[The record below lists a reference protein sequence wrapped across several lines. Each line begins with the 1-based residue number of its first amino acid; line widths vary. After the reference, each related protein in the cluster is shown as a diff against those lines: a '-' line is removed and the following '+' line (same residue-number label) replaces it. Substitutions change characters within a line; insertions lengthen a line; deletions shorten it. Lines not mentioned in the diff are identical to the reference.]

1 MPAVR
6 LPRPARYAAAGLA
19 LTAFLTACS
28 GGDTED
34 AATGGDGGG
43 DGAFPVTIDSALGET
58 VIPEQPE
65 RVVTWGWSAQ
75 DVVLAL
81 DVMPVAMPRNDYG
94 GDENGI
100 FPWDAERIAELGG
113 EAPTILTGAH
123 ADAPPLE
130 EIVEARPDVILAP
143 NSGITQE
150 DFDRLSEIAPT
161 VAYPDQP
168 WATTWQEQVDIVGR
182 ALGMEE
188 EADDLLAQTQEQVGA
203 LAAEHPVLEGTTFFY
218 AAANEADVLNV
229 YREYDPRVEML
240 TDLGMEPG
248 ASVTELDADPDDSF
262 FFQVSYENLQEIE
275 TDVLVMYFADEAA
288 LEEFTSDPL
297 VAAMP
302 AVQEGRFAPIV
313 GEDFVMA
320 SSAPTVLSIP
330 WMLDRYVPELAA
342 AAENVE

>member
-1 MPAVR
+1 MSA
-6 LPRPARYAAAGLA
+6 LSRPARLTAALVGLA
-19 LTAFLTACS
+19 LLTACADGGS
-28 GGDTED
+28 GDDGQAD
-34 AATGGDGGG
+34 GGGG
-43 DGAFPVTIDSALGET
+43 DGAFPVTIDSALGEA
-58 VIPEQPE
+58 VIPEEPE

-81 DVMPVAMPRNDYG
+81 DVVPVAMPRNDYG
-94 GDENGI
+94 GDENGV
-100 FPWDAERIAELGG
+100 FEWDAEKIAELGG
-113 EAPTILTGAH
+113 EQPTLLSGAH
-123 ADAPPLE
+123 ADPPPLE

-143 NSGITQE
+143 NSGLTQE
-150 DFDRLSEIAPT
+150 DFDRLSAIAPT
-161 VAYPDQP
+161 VAYPEQP

-182 ALGMEE
+182 ALGKEDEAAALLEDTQARVEE
-188 EADDLLAQTQEQVGA
+188 LAGENPE
-203 LAAEHPVLEGTTFFY
+203 LAGTTFFY

-240 TDLGMEPG
+240 VDLGMEPS
-248 ASVTELDADPDDSF
+248 ASVTELDTAPDDSF
-262 FFQVSYENLQEIE
+262 FYQVSYENLQAIE
-275 TDVLVMYFADEAA
+275 ADVLVMYFADEAA

-302 AVQEGRFAPIV
+302 AIEEGRFAPIV

-330 WMLDRYVPELAA
+330 WMLDRYVPELVA

>member
-1 MPAVR
+1 MTA
-6 LPRPARYAAAGLA
+6 LSRPVQLTAAALVGTVL
-19 LTAFLTACS
+19 LTACS
-28 GGDTED
+28 GTDSGDEGQ
-34 AATGGDGGG
+34 TGGGGG
-43 DGAFPVTIDSALGET
+43 DGAFPVNIDSALGEA
-58 VIPEQPE
+58 VIPEEPE

-81 DVMPVAMPRNDYG
+81 DVVPVAMPRNDYG
-94 GDENGI
+94 GDENGV
-100 FPWDAERIAELGG
+100 FEWDADKIEELGG
-113 EAPTILTGAH
+113 EQPTILSGAH

-143 NSGITQE
+143 NSGLTQE
-150 DFDRLSEIAPT
+150 DFDRLQEIAPT
-161 VAYPDQP
+161 VAYPEQP

-182 ALGMEE
+182 ALGREE
-188 EADDLLAQTQEQVGA
+188 EAAALLEDTQAQVEA
-203 LAAEHPVLEGTTFFY
+203 LAGENPELEGTTFFY

-240 TDLGMEPG
+240 TDLGMEPS
-248 ASVTELDADPDDSF
+248 ASVSELDTDPDDSF

-275 TDVLVMYFADEAA
+275 TDVLVMYFADEAS

-330 WMLDRYVPELAA
+330 WMLDRYVPELVA

>member
-1 MPAVR
+1 MSA
-6 LPRPARYAAAGLA
+6 LSRPARLTAALVGLA
-19 LTAFLTACS
+19 LLTACADGGS
-28 GGDTED
+28 GD
-34 AATGGDGGG
+34 GGQADGGGG
-43 DGAFPVTIDSALGET
+43 DGAFPVTIDSALGEA
-58 VIPEQPE
+58 VIPEEPE

-81 DVMPVAMPRNDYG
+81 DVVPVAMPRNDYG
-94 GDENGI
+94 GDENGV
-100 FPWDAERIAELGG
+100 FEWDAEKIAELGG
-113 EAPTILTGAH
+113 EQPTLLSGAH
-123 ADAPPLE
+123 ADPPPLE

-143 NSGITQE
+143 NSGLAQE
-150 DFDRLSEIAPT
+150 DFDRLSAIAPT
-161 VAYPDQP
+161 VAYPEQP

-182 ALGMEE
+182 ALGKEDEAAALLEDTQARVEE
-188 EADDLLAQTQEQVGA
+188 LAEENPE
-203 LAAEHPVLEGTTFFY
+203 LAGTTFFY

-240 TDLGMEPG
+240 VDLGMEPS
-248 ASVTELDADPDDSF
+248 ASVTELDTAPDDSF
-262 FFQVSYENLQEIE
+262 FYQVSYENLQAIE
-275 TDVLVMYFADEAA
+275 ADVLVMYFADEAA

-302 AVQEGRFAPIV
+302 AIEEGRFAPIV

-330 WMLDRYVPELAA
+330 WMLDRYVPELVA